1 MKDIPTY
8 NRSKNIGLRIKS
20 ERKRLDMT
28 QGELCDRLEGLRKV
42 PIAPS
47 TISDWEHGKQT
58 PPIERL
64 IELSK
69 IFHCDCGYLLCDYDS
84 RTHDSDKICQ
94 DTGLSEQSVNA
105 LCNLHAFGDN
115 EYAAVLDFLL
125 LDTLEREREHEHR
138 SVLDLLSFFLRY
150 EGSKAPEKQI
160 FCDGQVAEF
169 HGELISKRAIALD
182 NRIVENAALME
193 MEQALI
199 DLKRIIRRKK
209 VGEFNS

>member
-1 MKDIPTY
+1 MQKDIVRRLSTGNALSVYSDSPVQGINVETVLC
-8 NRSKNIGLRIKS
+8 LRIF
-20 ERKRLDMT
+20 T
-28 QGELCDRLEGLRKV
+28 Y
-42 PIAPS
+42 PN
-47 TISDWEHGKQT
+47 
-58 PPIERL
+58 
-64 IELSK
+64 
-69 IFHCDCGYLLCDYDS
+69 
-84 RTHDSDKICQ
+84 DSDKICQ